1 MLSARAL
8 RLMLDTHGRIEAESD
23 LPGARDALAHALGM
37 LESRS
42 GYSWRDQLANTA
54 PVHVHAPSNAAATLT
69 AVRVSGLRST
79 GVSTP
84 QPVVHHARSIT
95 MFLARGDCYQVRMH
109 TPRVIG
115 TIFVSLDYG
124 LAPKLSTTV
133 EALPLRSPLDGMAA
147 DLNGSRLLEIA
158 FDRELAPVEE
168 YIVATTMP
176 NVWTRFGGRPVRA
189 ISTPT
194 DEEVKTAR
202 AFCQQFSNPSARIAA
217 LRAQTTGWARAIDD
231 WERQRLMPRA
241 PAELDQPA
249 VEGSAVPIS
258 EKNDKHNNQPK
269 AEVLDLPMTIAR
281 SEPPSPGSLPVPEDP
296 AISRPDIDPADP
308 ESTRQNDE
316 AHTRPSPRMRFED
329 TAHYPAYVVTERF
342 AGGFVGHVLPP
353 PSWPCS
359 TAQAGA
365 A

>member
-8 RLMLDTHGRIEAESD
+8 RLTLDTLGRIETESD
-23 LPGARDALAHALGM
+23 LRGARGALAHALGV

-42 GYSWRDQLANTA
+42 GHSWRDLLANMA

-79 GVSTP
+79 RSSTP

-109 TPRVIG
+109 TPTVVG

-124 LAPKLSTTV
+124 LAPKLSTSA

-147 DLNGSRLLEIA
+147 DLNGSRLLEIV

-168 YIVATTMP
+168 YIAATTMP

-189 ISTPT
+189 ISAPT
-194 DEEVKTAR
+194 DEEIEAAHT
-202 AFCQQFSNPSARIAA
+202 FCQQFSNPSGRIAA
-217 LRAQTTGWARAIDD
+217 LRAQTTGWARAIDN
-231 WERQRLMPRA
+231 WERQRHTPHVPA
-241 PAELDQPA
+241 PAEIDQPA
-249 VEGSAVPIS
+249 VEGPAAPIS
-258 EKNDKHNNQPK
+258 EKNDKHNRQPK
-269 AEVLDLPMTIAR
+269 AEVLARPMTIAR
-281 SEPPSPGSLPVPEDP
+281 SEPPSQATRPIPGASD
-296 AISRPDIDPADP
+296 ISRPDSDSADP

-316 AHTRPSPRMRFED
+316 AHTRPSPRMRF
-329 TAHYPAYVVTERF
+329 
-342 AGGFVGHVLPP
+342 
-353 PSWPCS
+353 
-359 TAQAGA
+359 
-365 A
+365 